1 MEVRTKA
8 LLTCPAC
15 GFVEGIEMPSD
26 ACHFFHECVNCK
38 AILKPN
44 PGDCCVFCSYA
55 DVPCPS
61 NQIEEVDAPSLAKE

>member
-8 LLTCPAC
+8 KLTCPDC
-15 GFVEGIEMPSD
+15 GFIEDLEMPTD

-38 AILKPN
+38 AILKPS

-55 DVPCPS
+55 DVP
-61 NQIEEVDAPSLAKE
+61 